1 VVLRL
6 TAHNQRVDHRT
17 LLNRDSYLQQW
28 SQLHGGYDPDSNTLV
43 RRWLSL
49 TYDVARL
56 PARARVSPDLLTLSA
71 VVVSCGAAGLAAVG
85 DRWLVLAAAVVVF
98 AGLLD
103 NVDGAVAVLTGR
115 STRWGAVLDSAA
127 DRVSDLAYVAALWL
141 AGAPGPVCVVGGALM
156 FLHEFVRARAGA
168 AGMSEVGVITVWE
181 RPTRVIVTAA
191 FLLCAG
197 LFLDGIWAQLGAA
210 AWVGLGIV
218 GLVQLVIVVRRR
230 LSSGGT

>member
-1 VVLRL
+1 
-6 TAHNQRVDHRT
+6 VDRPA
-17 LLNRDSYLQQW
+17 LLSRESYLQQW
-28 SQLHGGYDPDSNTLV
+28 SQLHGGYDPTANALV
-43 RRWLSL
+43 RWWLSL

-71 VVVSCGAAGLAAVG
+71 VVVSCGAAALAAAAV
-85 DRWLVLAAAVVVF
+85 RWLLLAAAVVVV

-115 STRWGAVLDSAA
+115 STRWGAVLDSSA
-127 DRVSDLAYVAALWL
+127 DRVSDLAFVTALWF
-141 AGAPGPVCVVGGALM
+141 AGAPAVVCVVGAALM

-191 FLLCAG
+191 FLFCCG
-197 LFLDGIWAQLGAA
+197 LFLDGLWVELGAA
-210 AWVGLGIV
+210 AWVGLGLV
-218 GLVQLVIVVRRR
+218 GLVQLLLVVRRR
-230 LSSGGT
+230 LSSP